1 MGTLLEGRDLLF
13 TLVLKVGWAAALAA
27 LLVRFRSFRKL
38 VFTENR
44 DSDQKVM
51 LLLFLVPPLAI
62 GVMLRLVAGYRFF
75 DLTLE
80 GSFLM
85 GLIGGRIVGLL
96 GGSLISLLP
105 FGFHEWLSAP
115 MAALVGLLAGVIREA
130 MPEKEDVW
138 HFGPF
143 LFLNIPEW
151 LVETRA
157 RTQRELGDAAAVCLR
172 RVRGRPDRR
181 WPTAFLS
188 RWLFSIH
195 HDKLGLLALVVLSS
209 VMCVAIAVKIW
220 NNTRIEMNLEQ
231 NQQHLLKA
239 RMDALTSQINPH
251 FLFNTLNTVS
261 SLIRFD
267 PDMARGV
274 VLKLSNILRRLLRKH
289 ETFVPL
295 REELDFIDDYLDIEV
310 IRFGRDKLQIF
321 KEIDEETLDAFVP
334 SMLLQPMI
342 ENAIKHGLAPRLAG
356 GQIHIRTR
364 RRDGRLAIEI
374 DDNGMG
380 MSARAA
386 AGGVRRRHRD
396 QQRPRAFAA
405 SLRRPVRN
413 GYSQPRRRRHA
424 DPHRDSRACHRWNL
438 PLVQAHEWR
447 RTAARRLSSQFAA
460 KRRFAPRR
468 NFGGSGDELVR
479 NLESGDRGTAR
490 QQGARRA
497 DDAGRCDRQ
506 RVHRAGGDRRAH
518 RQEVRPAPDR
528 SRGIEHRFCRRW
540 RNRAPRRLSPSATR
554 FRWATSTPC
563 GEKSRRPFGSRAP
576 TIFRCPL
583 WLTEEAGP

>member
-62 GVMLRLVAGYRFF
+62 GVMLRIFGAGYRFF

-80 GSFLM
+80 GSFLL

-96 GGSLISLLP
+96 GGSLISLP
-105 FGFHEWLSAP
+105 AFGNHEWLASP
-115 MAALVGLLAGVIREA
+115 IAALVGLFAGMIRDA

-143 LFLNIPEW
+143 LFLSIPPW
-151 LVETRA
+151 LWRLIRYAKGNWAMLPLFACAALEAGVI
-157 RTQRELGDAAAVCLR
+157 ELAHFV
-172 RVRGRPDRR
+172 P
-181 WPTAFLS
+181 PH
-188 RWLFSIH
+188 WLFSIRSTNW
-195 HDKLGLLALVVLSS
+195 GYAALVVLSS
-209 VMCVAIAVKIW
+209 VMCVAMAIKIW

-231 NQQHLLKA
+231 NQQYLLKA

-274 VLKLSNILRRLLRKH
+274 VLKLSNILRRLLRQH

-295 REELDFIDDYLDIEV
+295 REEIDFIDDYLDIEV
-310 IRFGRDKLQIF
+310 IRFGPDKLQIF
-321 KEIDEETLDAFVP
+321 KEIEEEALDAFIP

-342 ENAIKHGLAPRLAG
+342 ENSIKHGLAPRLEG
-356 GQIHIRTR
+356 GQIHIRIN
-364 RRDGRLAIEI
+364 RRDGRLAIAI

-380 MSARAA
+380 MSPERLLEVYGGGIGISNVHERLRLLYGDQFLMDIRSQEGDGTQIRIEIPELAA
-386 AGGVRRRHRD
+386 VE
-396 QQRPRAFAA
+396 P
-405 SLRRPVRN
+405 
-413 GYSQPRRRRHA
+413 
-424 DPHRDSRACHRWNL
+424 
-438 PLVQAHEWR
+438 
-447 RTAARRLSSQFAA
+447 
-460 KRRFAPRR
+460 APR
-468 NFGGSGDELVR
+468 L
-479 NLESGDRGTAR
+479 
-490 QQGARRA
+490 
-497 DDAGRCDRQ
+497 
-506 RVHRAGGDRRAH
+506 
-518 RQEVRPAPDR
+518 
-528 SRGIEHRFCRRW
+528 
-540 RNRAPRRLSPSATR
+540 
-554 FRWATSTPC
+554 
-563 GEKSRRPFGSRAP
+563 
-576 TIFRCPL
+576 
-583 WLTEEAGP
+583 